1 MDNISSG
8 DTLKPSGGD
17 IDPKKLWKNST
28 NCLKIKETGFLSK
41 LQKKMLLKN
50 RQIKLPIKFQL

>member
-17 IDPKKLWKNST
+17 IDPKKTLEEFN
-28 NCLKIKETGFLSK
+28 
-41 LQKKMLLKN
+41 
-50 RQIKLPIKFQL
+50 KLP